1 MFSCLSQRRRPG
13 EGDPADQARHH
24 DALRTPVRKP
34 RMSAEVEAR
43 QAPSEYPWRM
53 PASWWTR
60 KRHYFLYVVREFTAL
75 PLAIWLL
82 WLLYDI
88 TQKTSTFGPAFAVF
102 SIFCL
107 PFALYHS
114 YTFLS
119 LAGSII
125 HFKVL
130 DRPVSPRLI
139 VASQFALW
147 IGGTLVI
154 GLLLLWLA
162 PCARMWAPGPRW
174 PTC

>member
-1 MFSCLSQRRRPG
+1 
-13 EGDPADQARHH
+13 
-24 DALRTPVRKP
+24 
-34 RMSAEVEAR
+34 MSADVEAR
-43 QAPSEYPWRM
+43 PAAREFPWRM
-53 PASWWTR
+53 PAGWWTR

-88 TQKTSTFGPAFAVF
+88 SQKTSTFGTAFAVF

-147 IGGTLVI
+147 IGASVVI
-154 GLLLLWLA
+154 GFLLVWLT
-162 PCARMWAPGPRW
+162 R
-174 PTC
+174 

>member
-1 MFSCLSQRRRPG
+1 
-13 EGDPADQARHH
+13 
-24 DALRTPVRKP
+24 
-34 RMSAEVEAR
+34 MSAEFEAR
-43 QAPSEYPWRM
+43 PAPREYPWRM
-53 PASWWTR
+53 PANWWTR
-60 KRHYFLYVVREFTAL
+60 NRHYFWYVVREFTAL

-82 WLLYDI
+82 WLLFMIYADDRI
-88 TQKTSTFGPAFAVF
+88 YFTAGGPMHSAFLVF

-125 HFKVL
+125 HINVIDK
-130 DRPVSPRLI
+130 PVSPRII

-147 IGGTLVI
+147 IGASLVI

-162 PCARMWAPGPRW
+162 R
-174 PTC
+174 